1 MNKNMHIGILAAT
14 LVLSSLSVATGNEQ
28 QQTKKQQITTTA
40 TEVPAENK
48 AKEKGDYSRVWMK
61 TEITSVDQGAQRIE
75 ELQGELAKAE
85 SSIQVLRGKLS
96 FAEQGAQGMEEL
108 QVKLAKAES
117 SIQELRGRL
126 SSAEQGAQGTEEL
139 QVKLAKAE
147 SSIQELRG
155 KLSSVEHGAQGTEEL
170 QAKLTKAE
178 SSIHDLKGKLEES
191 ALSIRDLRGKV
202 AAAESAVD
210 QSRFAH
216 EYESVRAQVIGLEK
230 IIEEKNAI
238 LEKTG
243 KERDHWKINKDLLL
257 SMITEQQASLLQL
270 QEENRG
276 LLRDLAAKK
285 KELSVVNEQLIQ
297 TRGQQQ

>member
-28 QQTKKQQITTTA
+28 QQTKKQQITTA

-48 AKEKGDYSRVWMK
+48 AKEKGNYSKVWMK

-126 SSAEQGAQGTEEL
+126 SSAEQGAQGMEEL
-139 QVKLAKAE
+139 QV
-147 SSIQELRG
+147 
-155 KLSSVEHGAQGTEEL
+155 
-170 QAKLTKAE
+170 KLTKAE

-285 KELSVVNEQLIQ
+285 KELAVVNEQLLQ
-297 TRGQQQ
+297 PRVQQQ